1 MFHKINNDYCVE
13 SEHKNKIPTYRE
25 QEDNVLAGTEIIA
38 EKNGKF
44 ISITYSKA
52 VTEFKEK

>member
-25 QEDNVLAGTEIIA
+25 QEDNVLAGTGIIA
-38 EKNGKF
+38 EKNGNF
-44 ISITYSKA
+44 ISIT
-52 VTEFKEK
+52 

>member
-1 MFHKINNDYCVE
+1 MFHKINNDYFVE
-13 SEHKNKIPTYRE
+13 SEHKNKIHTYRE
-25 QEDNVLAGTEIIA
+25 SEDNVLAGTGIIA